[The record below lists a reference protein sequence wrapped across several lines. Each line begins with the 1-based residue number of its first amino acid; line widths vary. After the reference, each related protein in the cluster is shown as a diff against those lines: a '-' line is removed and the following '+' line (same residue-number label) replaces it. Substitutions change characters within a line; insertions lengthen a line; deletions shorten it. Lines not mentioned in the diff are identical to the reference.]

1 MEKERPVP
9 SAEGKMSTSAKLSLA
24 EIAMQLRDEQLQA
37 RVVHYKGELETSPEL
52 DAVTAQVIA
61 ELKMLQRSV
70 PGREAGPAE
79 TDRSQVEI
87 DLIATLKRMLAKLFA
102 KDHVASVVQ
111 RKLGEVS
118 KRFARLFFESE
129 LAEKIRGSDTELKTM
144 RFGEQALYHVLS
156 RNEARLL
163 GELDGFEYASGD
175 VKEDARDAL
184 QNWVKELRTQFLS
197 RTTPE
202 LNALVRMLNEV
213 LTLFFTQEL
222 PPVVGELS
230 WEVVKEAKLADEAMR
245 GGYKVPAE
253 SFGRFRKAF
262 ERRFLQRLVPFAAD
276 GMLKRVYASVG
287 GSTEGGTPQSVIDS
301 KFRPETLRFVADPHI
316 FSDVCEL
323 ICEAMYDFL
332 YNEGFLDLPAD
343 WRARLSVSGAV

>member
-1 MEKERPVP
+1 MEKVVASPVP
-9 SAEGKMSTSAKLSLA
+9 SSEGKMSTSAKISLA
-24 EIAMQLRDEQLQA
+24 EIALQLRDEQLQA

-70 PGREAGPAE
+70 PSRPAAPLE

-87 DLIATLKRMLAKLFA
+87 DLIATLKRMLGRLFA
-102 KDHVASVVQ
+102 QDHVASMVQ

-129 LAEKIRGSDTELKTM
+129 LAEKIRGGGSELKTM
-144 RFGEQALYHVLS
+144 RYGEQALYHVLTH
-156 RNEARLL
+156 NEERLL
-163 GELDGFEYASGD
+163 RELDAFEYSSPD

-184 QNWVKELRTQFLS
+184 QNWVKELRNDFLG

-202 LNALVRMLNEV
+202 LNALVRILNEV
-213 LTLFFTQEL
+213 LTIFFTQEL
-222 PPVVGELS
+222 PPVTGELA

-276 GMLKRVYASVG
+276 GMLKRVHAS
-287 GSTEGGTPQSVIDS
+287 EG
-301 KFRPETLRFVADPHI
+301 KFRVETLRFVADPHI

-343 WRARLSVSGAV
+343 WRARLSSSGAV

>member
-1 MEKERPVP
+1 MQKPVP
-9 SAEGKMSTSAKLSLA
+9 SAEGKMSTSATMSLA

-61 ELKMLQRSV
+61 ELKMLQGA
-70 PGREAGPAE
+70 GRQQALAPQA
-79 TDRSQVEI
+79 DRSQVEI
-87 DLIATLKRMLAKLFA
+87 ELIGTLKTLLAKLFSQQR
-102 KDHVASVVQ
+102 VAVVVQ

-129 LAEKIRGSDTELKTM
+129 LHEKIRGSDSQMKTM
-144 RFGEQALYHVLS
+144 RFGEQALYHVMA
-156 RNEARLL
+156 RNEERLL
-163 GELDGFEYASGD
+163 KELDGFEYSAPE

-184 QNWVKELRTQFLS
+184 QNWVKELRNEFLG

-202 LNALVRMLNEV
+202 LNALVRILNEV
-213 LTLFFTQEL
+213 LSLFFTQEL
-222 PPVVGELS
+222 PPVAGELA
-230 WEVVKEAKLADEAMR
+230 WEVVKEGKLADEAMR

-253 SFGRFRKAF
+253 AFPKFRKTF

-276 GMLKRVYASVG
+276 GMLKRVHAS
-287 GSTEGGTPQSVIDS
+287 EG
-301 KFRPETLRFVADPHI
+301 KFRVETLRFVADPHI

-323 ICEAMYDFL
+323 ICEATYDFL
-332 YNEGFLDLPAD
+332 YNEGFLDLPGD
-343 WRARLSVSGAV
+343 WRARLSATNGV

>member
-1 MEKERPVP
+1 MENSP
-9 SAEGKMSTSAKLSLA
+9 KMSTSAKLGLA

-61 ELKMLQRSV
+61 ELKMLQR
-70 PGREAGPAE
+70 AGAPAQPRVE
-79 TDRSQVEI
+79 QTDRSQVEI
-87 DLIATLKRMLAKLFA
+87 DLIATLKQMLAKLFA
-102 KDHVASVVQ
+102 RDRVASVVQ

-129 LAEKIRGSDTELKTM
+129 LHEKIRGSESEMKTM
-144 RFGEQALYHVLS
+144 RYAAQALYHVIT
-156 RNEARLL
+156 RNEKMLL
-163 GELDGFEYASGD
+163 AQLDAFEYAAPD

-184 QNWVKELRTQFLS
+184 QNWSKDLRNDFLG

-202 LNALVRMLNEV
+202 LNALVRILNEV
-213 LTLFFTQEL
+213 LTLFFTEEL
-222 PPVVGELS
+222 PPVVGELA

-253 SFGRFRKAF
+253 SFGRFRHAF

-276 GMLKRVYASVG
+276 GMLKRVH
-287 GSTEGGTPQSVIDS
+287 GSEG
-301 KFRPETLRFVADPHI
+301 KFRVETLRFVADPHI

-332 YNEGFLDLPAD
+332 YSEGFLDLPAD
-343 WRARLSVSGAV
+343 WRARLSASGGV

>member
-1 MEKERPVP
+1 M
-9 SAEGKMSTSAKLSLA
+9 
-24 EIAMQLRDEQLQA
+24 
-37 RVVHYKGELETSPEL
+37 ETSPEL

-61 ELKMLQRSV
+61 ELKMLQNMGGTRAATPS
-70 PGREAGPAE
+70 
-79 TDRSQVEI
+79 TDRSQTEI
-87 DLIATLKRMLAKLFA
+87 DLIDTLKRLLTKLFSQ
-102 KDHVASVVQ
+102 DRVASIVQ

-129 LAEKIRGSDTELKTM
+129 LHDKIRGSDTELKTM
-144 RFGEQALYHVLS
+144 RYGEQALYHVLS
-156 RNEARLL
+156 RHEAVVLE
-163 GELDGFEYASGD
+163 ELDGFEYSSPE

-184 QNWVKELRTQFLS
+184 QNWIKDLRNEFLG

-202 LNALVRMLNEV
+202 LNALVRILNEV

-222 PPVVGELS
+222 PPVSGELA
-230 WEVVKEAKLADEAMR
+230 WEVVKEGKLADEAMR

-253 SFGRFRKAF
+253 SFTRFRKAF

-276 GMLKRVYASVG
+276 GMLKRVHAS
-287 GSTEGGTPQSVIDS
+287 EG
-301 KFRPETLRFVADPHI
+301 KFRVETLRFVADPHI

-332 YNEGFLDLPAD
+332 YNEGFLDLPGD
-343 WRARLSVSGAV
+343 WRARLSASGGV

>member
-1 MEKERPVP
+1 MEKPAV
-9 SAEGKMSTSAKLSLA
+9 SAEGKMSTSAKMSLA

-61 ELKMLQRSV
+61 ELKMLQK
-70 PGREAGPAE
+70 AHAPAAPRAPTE

-87 DLIATLKRMLAKLFA
+87 DLIATLKRMLGKLFA
-102 KDHVASVVQ
+102 QDRVASVVQ

-129 LAEKIRGSDTELKTM
+129 LHEKIRGSDTELKTM
-144 RFGEQALYHVLS
+144 RFAEQALYHVLT
-156 RNEARLL
+156 RNEEALL
-163 GELDGFEYASGD
+163 KQLDAFEYSEPA

-184 QNWVKELRTQFLS
+184 QNWVKDLRNDFLG

-202 LNALVRMLNEV
+202 LNALVRILNEV
-213 LTLFFTQEL
+213 LTIFFTQEL

-253 SFGRFRKAF
+253 SFGRFRHAF

-276 GMLKRVYASVG
+276 GMLKRVHS
-287 GSTEGGTPQSVIDS
+287 SEG
-301 KFRPETLRFVADPHI
+301 KFRVETLRFVADPHI

-343 WRARLSVSGAV
+343 WRARLSASGGV

>member
-1 MEKERPVP
+1 MEKPVP
-9 SAEGKMSTSAKLSLA
+9 SAEGTMSTSAKLGLA

-61 ELKMLQRSV
+61 ELKMLQRAHAPQQKATPSD
-70 PGREAGPAE
+70 
-79 TDRSQVEI
+79 DRSQVEI
-87 DLIATLKRMLAKLFA
+87 DLIATLKRMLSKLFA
-102 KDHVASVVQ
+102 QDRVASMVQ

-129 LAEKIRGSDTELKTM
+129 LHEKIRGSESELKTM
-144 RFGEQALYHVLS
+144 RFSEQALYHVMS
-156 RNEARLL
+156 HNEARLL
-163 GELDGFEYASGD
+163 VELDAFEYALPE

-184 QNWVKELRTQFLS
+184 QSWVKELRNDFLGK
-197 RTTPE
+197 TTPE
-202 LNALVRMLNEV
+202 LNALVRILNEV
-213 LTLFFTQEL
+213 LTLFFTEEL

-245 GGYKVPAE
+245 GGYKVPSE
-253 SFGRFRKAF
+253 SFGRFRQVF

-276 GMLKRVYASVG
+276 GMLKRVHAS
-287 GSTEGGTPQSVIDS
+287 EG
-301 KFRPETLRFVADPHI
+301 KFRVETLRFVADPHI

-332 YNEGFLDLPAD
+332 YNEGFLDLPGD
-343 WRARLSVSGAV
+343 WRDRLSASGGV

>member
-1 MEKERPVP
+1 
-9 SAEGKMSTSAKLSLA
+9 MSTSAKLGLA

-37 RVVHYKGELETSPEL
+37 RIVHYKGEMETSPEL

-61 ELKMLQRSV
+61 ELKMLQRAHTPQQKA
-70 PGREAGPAE
+70 PGDG
-79 TDRSQVEI
+79 DRSQVEI
-87 DLIATLKRMLAKLFA
+87 DLIATLKQMLGKLFSQER
-102 KDHVASVVQ
+102 VASMVQ

-129 LAEKIRGSDTELKTM
+129 LHDKIRGSESELKTM
-144 RFGEQALYHVLS
+144 RFAEQALYHVMQ
-156 RNEARLL
+156 RNEARLIA
-163 GELDGFEYASGD
+163 ELDTFEYALPD
-175 VKEDARDAL
+175 MKEDAKDGL
-184 QNWVKELRTQFLS
+184 QNWVRELRTGFLGK
-197 RTTPE
+197 TTPE
-202 LNALVRMLNEV
+202 LNALVRILTEV

-230 WEVVKEAKLADEAMR
+230 WEVVKEAKLANEAMR

-253 SFGRFRKAF
+253 SFGRFRQVF

-276 GMLKRVYASVG
+276 GMLKRVHAS
-287 GSTEGGTPQSVIDS
+287 EG
-301 KFRPETLRFVADPHI
+301 KFRVETLRFVADPHI

-332 YNEGFLDLPAD
+332 YSEGFLDLPGD
-343 WRARLSVSGAV
+343 WRDRLSASGGV